1 MGEQPDYTLP
11 VTMQPLRYLVCLL
24 PASNAG
30 ENRRALRDAV
40 EIKQQLRIEDR
51 SGLVESNTT
60 ASTQNRSRRIAR
72 GMPLAPG
79 TRLGPMKSQRE
90 SGAGGMGEV
99 WRATDVNLK
108 RTVAIKVLPDAFVI
122 DAERLARFRREA
134 EVSRR

>member
-1 MGEQPDYTLP
+1 MPPAPSIDSTRYEPTTVPGFRGIGEQPDYTLP

-30 ENRRALRDAV
+30 GNRRALRDAV

-72 GMPLAPG
+72 EKCLLLPAPA
-79 TRLGPMKSQRE
+79 
-90 SGAGGMGEV
+90 SG
-99 WRATDVNLK
+99 L
-108 RTVAIKVLPDAFVI
+108 
-122 DAERLARFRREA
+122 
-134 EVSRR
+134 